1 MEQRDSTALEHR
13 RILAVRLLRKGI
25 RQAEVARRVGVH
37 RQSVSRW
44 AQQFKRGGE
53 RALKKSERA
62 GRPARLHPEDLRRL
76 ERQLKRGPKPSG
88 YESGGWTSERVAE
101 LIKRECKL
109 KYDPSQAWRILRQL
123 GWTWQ
128 GAAGTGEKGWKQ
140 PR

>member
-1 MEQRDSTALEHR
+1 
-13 RILAVRLLRKGI
+13 V
-25 RQAEVARRVGVH
+25 
-37 RQSVSRW
+37 
-44 AQQFKRGGE
+44 
-53 RALKKSERA
+53 
-62 GRPARLHPEDLRRL
+62 HPEDLRRI
-76 ERQLKRGPKPSG
+76 ERQLKRGPKTLG

-128 GAAGTGEKGWKQ
+128 DAAGTEEKGWKQ